1 MKPYRFFGRC
11 ALVVM
16 LCAGGG
22 YASGAGVDSRADF
35 INKEF
40 NGQQGGILLAAAR
53 DGSAPDNKSGPG
65 YNSALV
71 KAIQEN
77 LAKQGYFLGA
87 VDGVFG
93 PETEGAIRAYQ
104 KSAGLA
110 VDGKPSTSLS
120 DNLQTGGKVGELLK
134 KLEKAKNRSMDAAKQ
149 ALLSRP
155 ETRNLIEGDFDAGAL
170 IKHDWNKCVE
180 KTTPRCLL
188 IEASIAV
195 DEIEK
200 PEMKNWSL
208 GEILAAQAKAG
219 LAEDAMNSAR
229 RIHDPQLIMVA
240 LRDIAKSQA
249 EAGRHAEAMEAVDII
264 PDINGQ
270 IEAYISITEI
280 MARKGNKQLSYET
293 SEHLLEYLDKAKEPL
308 NKAAIM
314 SRLAVILYNNDEEE
328 RSKKYIDDAL
338 SIARRINDDH
348 LREKALRHVAAA
360 LAESGDPTRALKIIK
375 GAKNGADDVPI
386 LMAAATSH
394 ALSGRADIA
403 LSTADAIEAVR
414 YRSLVLSKIAAY
426 QAGAG
431 MINDSVETLG
441 KALDAAKTIRF
452 PFAKAY
458 AMSRIALS
466 YNDVGISAGDGKD
479 LMAKSLEVADL
490 VSDDRLR
497 AHIIWAI
504 ADERKRAE
512 SNFYDL
518 AHDKAIAATKDIK
531 SSLSR
536 VWMLCDISEARA
548 EKGDIDGAWDLYDQA
563 KKEAIK
569 IDHPWGRSR
578 ALAKVALTLS
588 GLADTTTDRG
598 N

>member
-1 MKPYRFFGRC
+1 MKPYRLFGKC

-16 LCAGGG
+16 FCAWGN
-22 YASGAGVDSRADF
+22 YVSGAVADSRTNSANYAPSSDYA
-35 INKEF
+35 
-40 NGQQGGILLAAAR
+40 GTLLAATR
-53 DGSAPDNKSGPG
+53 NSAMPDHSSSFG
-65 YNSALV
+65 YNSSLV
-71 KAIQEN
+71 ESIQKS
-77 LAKQGYFLGA
+77 LSKQGYFLGA

-93 PETEGAIRAYQ
+93 PETERAIRAYQ
-104 KSAGLA
+104 KSANLP
-110 VDGKPSTSLS
+110 VDGKASESLLN
-120 DNLQTGGKVGELLK
+120 NLQTGSKVGDLLK
-134 KLEKAKNRSMDAAKQ
+134 KLEKAKNKSMNAAKQ

-155 ETRNLIEGDFDAGAL
+155 ETRNLIDGDFDAGAL
-170 IKHDWNKCVE
+170 IKHDWEKCVE

-188 IEASIAV
+188 IEALISV

-208 GEILAAQAKAG
+208 GEILTAQAKAG
-219 LAEDAMNSAR
+219 LATDAMNSAR
-229 RIHDPQLIMVA
+229 RIHDPQLIIVA

-249 EAGRHAEAMEAVDII
+249 QAGRHAEAMEAVDII
-264 PDINGQ
+264 PDINSQ

-280 MARKGNKQLSYET
+280 MASKGEKELSNET
-293 SEHLLEYLDKAKEPL
+293 SEHLLEYLEKIQDPL
-308 NKAAIM
+308 NKTAIM
-314 SRLAVILYNNDEEE
+314 SRLAVILYNSDDIEK
-328 RSKKYIDDAL
+328 SKKFIDDAL
-338 SIARRINDDH
+338 YVARRINDDH

-360 LAESGDPTRALKIIK
+360 LAEAGDPARALNIIK
-375 GAKNGADDVPI
+375 GAKNGANDVPI
-386 LMAAATSH
+386 LMAAATGQ

-403 LSTADAIEAVR
+403 LSTADSIEAVR

-431 MINDSVETLG
+431 LITDAIETLG

-458 AMSRIALS
+458 ALSRIALS
-466 YNDVGISAGDGKD
+466 YNDVAVSAGDDMD
-479 LMAKSLEVADL
+479 LMAKSLAVADL

-504 ADERKRAE
+504 ADERKRAD
-512 SNFYDL
+512 SAYFTL
-518 AHDKAIAATKDIK
+518 AHDKAIIATKDIK
-531 SSLSR
+531 SSLSK

-548 EKGDIDGAWDLYDQA
+548 IKGDVDGAWTLYDQA

-569 IDHPWGRSR
+569 INHPWGRSR

-588 GLADTTTDRG
+588 GLADIATGKVD
-598 N
+598 